1 MRASRIG
8 YWAWVFLLAGGL
20 APAGAAADDV
30 ALDETQ
36 RWIPS
41 FAITSGIIAQGGKA
55 TAVNQRSEINPG
67 TGRPFDFERLSWS
80 ADDFKTS
87 SNPLGCWNGEN
98 PPPTNPPAN
107 TPACPGVVRQPVPY
121 PNGGA
126 LASGSRV
133 LFAPLVGGNLELM
146 TPGISSLPGR
156 PRGFIQAGVE
166 ASFGFDYSVAQVGKP
181 GDMGSSVK
189 PKPQELSSVQGQGS
203 ATFAEIASPLY
214 FAGAGVAFTAEVL
227 GRRIRIKPSF
237 EWMSQQ
243 VKVRGETHFAV
254 QLNGGGNLT
263 EIPYQLLYM
272 GAEGKLKLNGIGP
285 GLELEI
291 DTVRLGPFMLSLGIF
306 GRAYH
311 YLGNLDV
318 TISDSAVVGPQ
329 SAVGLGEEYGN
340 PIRRTDGTDVT
351 AWTAECISLVG
362 TNQNIANG
370 CRTVLP
376 TSLGNTPVPGTNV
389 EPTEVGGSQPVEA
402 SYTYSQKPWG
412 FRAGVALRFRFQP
425 E

>member
-8 YWAWVFLLAGGL
+8 YWAWFFLLAGVL
-20 APAGAAADDV
+20 APAGAGADDV
-30 ALDETQ
+30 ALDETE

-41 FAITSGIIAQGGKA
+41 FAITSGIIAQSGKA
-55 TAVNQRSEINPG
+55 VASNRAVNPTNGSTEPFKRLVWSSSEAPG
-67 TGRPFDFERLSWS
+67 
-80 ADDFKTS
+80 
-87 SNPLGCWNGEN
+87 GCWNGVIS
-98 PPPTNPPAN
+98 PPPSPD
-107 TPACPGVVRQPVPY
+107 ACPVVVEQAAPY
-121 PNGGA
+121 DPNGAGV
-126 LASGSRV
+126 ASGNRV

-166 ASFGFDYSVAQVGKP
+166 ASFGFDYSVAKTGKP
-181 GDMGSSVK
+181 GDMGPALK
-189 PKPQELSSVQGQGS
+189 GTPQELSSVQGRGS

-243 VKVRGETHFAV
+243 VKVRGKTHFAV
-254 QLNGGGNLT
+254 QLNGGGQLT

-272 GAEGKLKLNGIGP
+272 GAEDKLKLNGIGP

-318 TISDSAVVGPQ
+318 SMSDSALVGPQ
-329 SAVGLGEEYGN
+329 SAVGQTEEFGG
-340 PIRRTDGTDVT
+340 PIRRTDGSSVT

-362 TNQNIANG
+362 PNQNIANG

-376 TSLGNTPVPGTNV
+376 TSLGNTPVPATNV
-389 EPTEVGGSQPVEA
+389 EPTETGGSQPVEA
-402 SYTYSQKPWG
+402 TYSYSQKPWG